1 LRRYHV
7 FPFTAIVGQERA
19 KLALIVNAINPLIGG
34 VLLRGDRGTGKS
46 TMVRAF
52 AEVLPEI
59 EVVAGCPFSCNP
71 RNPAEMCDIHYEM
84 WLRGEKLP
92 VEKRKMRVVEL
103 PLNATVDRVVGT
115 LDVQK
120 AIREGIKALEPG
132 ILAEANRNILYIDE
146 VNLLDDYIVDV
157 LLDAAAS
164 GWNIVER
171 EGISVRHPARFILV
185 GSMNPEEGE
194 LRPQILDRFG
204 LVVDMEVIDDPELRC
219 EIVERVEEFYKDPE
233 GFIAKYE
240 KREKRL
246 RERIKLAREILK
258 EVKIDHELVLTV
270 AKIMSELKVRTH
282 RAEIICVRTAK
293 AIAAFNGRRNVNEDD
308 LKAALELVLPHR
320 LKTSVF
326 DTESIT
332 SRNVRELLESLGF
345 ERGNIRRNFDKFRNL
360 RGWDIST
367 FRAVGREGAR
377 EGKREEAGQNRY
389 RAYDMGGAYYQTGY
403 LPYTGSHPFR
413 ERVFGVDKR
422 VKIEDIPRR
431 FKPHYGSGIRAT
443 RRIYAK
449 EVGGLSGAYI
459 GYVIPKD
466 PQNVRDIAIDASLRA
481 AALRQLRERPKLPLE
496 IRDEDIR
503 EKVRRKPV
511 PHLTVFIL
519 DSSGSMA
526 ALRRIELA
534 KGILWNLAQKAYI
547 NKDFVSLIVF
557 RQYEAKVV
565 VEPTRNYGRVL
576 EAIEKSPTGGKTP
589 LSHALLEAYRLI
601 AREKAKHKNLMVSLV
616 IVTDCKA
623 NVPLKP
629 NGSIPEEVAILGE
642 KIRKLGVNA
651 ILFDTRFPYE
661 RNIAIEIMRALV
673 TALNASVVHVPL
685 TPW

>member
-1 LRRYHV
+1 V

-59 EVVAGCPFSCNP
+59 EVVAGCPFNCNP
-71 RNPAEMCDIHYEM
+71 NDPAEMCDIHYEM
-84 WLRGEKLP
+84 WLKGDKLP
-92 VEKRKMRVVEL
+92 IERRKMRVVEL

-115 LDVQK
+115 LDVQRALK
-120 AIREGIKALEPG
+120 EGIKALEPG

-146 VNLLDDYIVDV
+146 VNLLDDYLVDV

-219 EIVERVEEFYKDPE
+219 EIVERVEAFYNDPE
-233 GFIAKYE
+233 GFISRYE

-246 RERIKLAREILK
+246 RERIKIAREILRD
-258 EVKIDHELVLTV
+258 VKVDRELIMTV
-270 AKIMSELKVRTH
+270 ARLMSELKVRTH
-282 RAEIICVRTAK
+282 RAEITCIRTAK
-293 AIAAFNGRRNVNEDD
+293 AIAAFNGRHSVNEDD
-308 LKAALELVLPHR
+308 IKAALELVLPHR

-326 DTESIT
+326 DVENVT
-332 SRNVRELLESLGF
+332 SRNVREVLESLGF
-345 ERGNIRRNFDKFRNL
+345 ERGNIKRSFDKFRNL
-360 RGWDIST
+360 NGWQIPGFRMTQRGMRDLGKPQGTYGHQALQNIRSNIYDLGYT
-367 FRAVGREGAR
+367 TRAPSV
-377 EGKREEAGQNRY
+377 
-389 RAYDMGGAYYQTGY
+389 
-403 LPYTGSHPFR
+403 PFR

-422 VKIEDIPRR
+422 VKIDNVPRN
-431 FKPHYGSGIRAT
+431 FKSHYGAGIRAA

-449 EVGGLSGAYI
+449 EIGGLSGAYI
-459 GYVIPKD
+459 GYVVPKD
-466 PQNVRDIAIDASLRA
+466 PKNVKDVAIDASIRA
-481 AALRQLRERPKLPLE
+481 ATLRQLREGLSLPLK
-496 IRDEDIR
+496 IKDEDIR
-503 EKVRRKPV
+503 ERVRRKPV
-511 PHLTVFIL
+511 PHLTVFML

-534 KGILWNLAQKAYI
+534 KGILWNLAQRAYI

-557 RQYEAKVV
+557 RQYSAKVV

-576 EAIEKSPTGGKTP
+576 KAIENTPTGGKTP
-589 LSHALLEAYRLI
+589 LSHALLEAYHLI

-629 NGSIPEEVAILGE
+629 NSSIAEEVALIGE
-642 KIRKLGVNA
+642 KLRKLGVYA
-651 ILFDTRFPYE
+651 VLFDTRFPYE
-661 RNIAIEIMRALV
+661 RNIAVDIMRALV
-673 TALNASVVHVPL
+673 SSLNASVVRVPL

>member
-1 LRRYHV
+1 MRRYHV

-59 EVVAGCPFSCNP
+59 EVVAGCPFNCNP
-71 RNPAEMCDIHYEM
+71 NDPAEMCDIHYEM
-84 WLRGEKLP
+84 WLKGDKLP

-115 LDVQK
+115 LDVQRALK
-120 AIREGIKALEPG
+120 EGIKALEPG

-146 VNLLDDYIVDV
+146 VNLLDDYLVDV

-219 EIVERVEEFYKDPE
+219 EIVERVEAFYSDPE
-233 GFIAKYE
+233 GFLAKYE
-240 KREKRL
+240 KRERRL
-246 RERIKLAREILK
+246 RERIKIAREILK
-258 EVKIDHELVLTV
+258 DVKVDRELIMTV
-270 AKIMSELKVRTH
+270 AKLMSELKVRTH
-282 RAEIICVRTAK
+282 RAEITCIRTAK
-293 AIAAFNGRRNVNEDD
+293 AIAAFNGRHSVNEDD
-308 LKAALELVLPHR
+308 IKAALELVLPHR
-320 LKTSVF
+320 LKASVF
-326 DTESIT
+326 DVENVT
-332 SRNVRELLESLGF
+332 SRNVREILESLGF
-345 ERGNIRRNFDKFRNL
+345 ERGNIKRSFDKFRNL
-360 RGWDIST
+360 DGWQVPSFRMSQRGMRDLGKPQGIYGHQALQNTRSNIYDLGYT
-367 FRAVGREGAR
+367 AR
-377 EGKREEAGQNRY
+377 
-389 RAYDMGGAYYQTGY
+389 
-403 LPYTGSHPFR
+403 LPSAPFR
-413 ERVFGVDKR
+413 ERVFGVDKH
-422 VKIEDIPRR
+422 VKVDGIPRN
-431 FKPHYGSGIRAT
+431 FKSHYGAGIRAA

-459 GYVIPKD
+459 GYVVPKD
-466 PQNVRDIAIDASLRA
+466 PKNVKDIAIDASIRA
-481 AALRQLRERPKLPLE
+481 ATLRQLREGISLPLK
-496 IRDEDIR
+496 IKDEDIR
-503 EKVRRKPV
+503 ERVRRKPV
-511 PHLTVFIL
+511 PHLTVFML

-534 KGILWNLAQKAYI
+534 KGILWNLAQRAYI

-557 RQYEAKVV
+557 RQYSAKVV

-576 EAIEKSPTGGKTP
+576 KAIEKTPTGGKTP

-629 NGSIPEEVAILGE
+629 NSSIAEEVALIGE
-642 KIRKLGVNA
+642 KLRKLGVYA
-651 ILFDTRFPYE
+651 VLFDTRFPYE
-661 RNIAIEIMRALV
+661 RNIAVDIMRALV
-673 TALNASVVHVPL
+673 SSLNASVVRVPL

>member
-59 EVVAGCPFSCNP
+59 EVVAGCPFNCNP
-71 RNPAEMCDIHYEM
+71 NDPAEMCDIHYEM
-84 WLRGEKLP
+84 WLKGDKLP

-115 LDVQK
+115 LDVQRALK
-120 AIREGIKALEPG
+120 EGIKALEPG

-146 VNLLDDYIVDV
+146 VNLLDDYLVDV

-219 EIVERVEEFYKDPE
+219 EIVERVEAFYSDPE
-233 GFIAKYE
+233 GFLAKYE
-240 KREKRL
+240 KRERRL
-246 RERIKLAREILK
+246 RERIKIAREILK
-258 EVKIDHELVLTV
+258 DVKVDRELIMTV
-270 AKIMSELKVRTH
+270 AKLMSELKVRTH
-282 RAEIICVRTAK
+282 RAEITCIRTAK
-293 AIAAFNGRRNVNEDD
+293 AIAAFNGRHSVNEDD
-308 LKAALELVLPHR
+308 IKAALELVLPHR
-320 LKTSVF
+320 LKASVF
-326 DTESIT
+326 DVENVT
-332 SRNVRELLESLGF
+332 SRNVREILESLGF
-345 ERGNIRRNFDKFRNL
+345 ERGNIKRSFDKFRNL
-360 RGWDIST
+360 DGWQVPSFRMFQRGMRDL
-367 FRAVGREGAR
+367 GRPQGIYGHQALQNTRSNIYDLGYTAR
-377 EGKREEAGQNRY
+377 
-389 RAYDMGGAYYQTGY
+389 
-403 LPYTGSHPFR
+403 LPSAPFR

-422 VKIEDIPRR
+422 VKVDGIPRN
-431 FKPHYGSGIRAT
+431 FKSHYGAGIRAA

-459 GYVIPKD
+459 GYVVPKD
-466 PQNVRDIAIDASLRA
+466 PKNVKDIAIDASIRA
-481 AALRQLRERPKLPLE
+481 ATLRQLREGISLPLK
-496 IRDEDIR
+496 IKDEDIR
-503 EKVRRKPV
+503 ERVRRKPV
-511 PHLTVFIL
+511 PHLTVFML

-534 KGILWNLAQKAYI
+534 KGILWNLAQRAYI

-557 RQYEAKVV
+557 RQYSAKVV

-576 EAIEKSPTGGKTP
+576 KAIEKTPTGGKTP

-629 NGSIPEEVAILGE
+629 NSSIAEEVALIGE
-642 KIRKLGVNA
+642 KLRKLGVYA
-651 ILFDTRFPYE
+651 VLFDTRFPYE
-661 RNIAIEIMRALV
+661 RNIAVDIMRALV
-673 TALNASVVHVPL
+673 SSLNASVVRVPL

>member
-1 LRRYHV
+1 MRRYHV

-59 EVVAGCPFSCNP
+59 EVVAGCPFNCNP
-71 RNPAEMCDIHYEM
+71 NDPAEMCDIHYEM
-84 WLRGEKLP
+84 WLKGDKLP

-115 LDVQK
+115 LDVQRALK
-120 AIREGIKALEPG
+120 EGIKALEPG

-146 VNLLDDYIVDV
+146 VNLLDDYLVDV

-219 EIVERVEEFYKDPE
+219 EIVERVEAFYSDPE
-233 GFIAKYE
+233 GFLAKYE

-246 RERIKLAREILK
+246 RERIKIAREILK
-258 EVKIDHELVLTV
+258 DVKVDRELIMTV
-270 AKIMSELKVRTH
+270 AKLMSELKVRTH
-282 RAEIICVRTAK
+282 RAEITCIRTAK
-293 AIAAFNGRRNVNEDD
+293 AIAAFNGRHSVNEDD
-308 LKAALELVLPHR
+308 IKAALELVLPHR
-320 LKTSVF
+320 LKASVF
-326 DTESIT
+326 DVENVT
-332 SRNVRELLESLGF
+332 SRNVREILESLGF
-345 ERGNIRRNFDKFRNL
+345 ERGNIKRSFDKFRNL
-360 RGWDIST
+360 DGWQVPSFRMFQRGMRDL
-367 FRAVGREGAR
+367 GRPQGIYGHQALQNTRSNIYDLGYTAR
-377 EGKREEAGQNRY
+377 
-389 RAYDMGGAYYQTGY
+389 
-403 LPYTGSHPFR
+403 LPSAPFR

-422 VKIEDIPRR
+422 VKVDGIPRN
-431 FKPHYGSGIRAT
+431 FKSHYGAGIRAA

-459 GYVIPKD
+459 GYVVPKD
-466 PQNVRDIAIDASLRA
+466 PKNVKDIAIDASIRA
-481 AALRQLRERPKLPLE
+481 ATLRQLREGISLPLK
-496 IRDEDIR
+496 IKDEDIR
-503 EKVRRKPV
+503 ERVRRKPV
-511 PHLTVFIL
+511 PHLTVFML

-534 KGILWNLAQKAYI
+534 KGILWNLAQRAYI

-557 RQYEAKVV
+557 RQYSAKVV

-576 EAIEKSPTGGKTP
+576 KAIEKTPTGGKTP

-629 NGSIPEEVAILGE
+629 NSSIAEEVALIGE
-642 KIRKLGVNA
+642 KLRKLGIYAV
-651 ILFDTRFPYE
+651 LFDTRFPYE
-661 RNIAIEIMRALV
+661 RNIAVDIMRALV
-673 TALNASVVHVPL
+673 SSLNASVVRVPL

>member
-1 LRRYHV
+1 MRRYHV

-59 EVVAGCPFSCNP
+59 EVVAGCPFNCNP
-71 RNPAEMCDIHYEM
+71 NDPAEMCDIHYEM
-84 WLRGEKLP
+84 WLKGDKLP

-115 LDVQK
+115 LDVQRALK
-120 AIREGIKALEPG
+120 EGIKALEPG

-146 VNLLDDYIVDV
+146 VNLLDDYLVDV

-219 EIVERVEEFYKDPE
+219 EIVERVEAFYSDPE
-233 GFIAKYE
+233 GFLAKYE

-246 RERIKLAREILK
+246 RERIKIAREILK
-258 EVKIDHELVLTV
+258 DVKVDRELIMTV
-270 AKIMSELKVRTH
+270 AKLMSELKVRTH
-282 RAEIICVRTAK
+282 RAEITCIRTAK
-293 AIAAFNGRRNVNEDD
+293 AIAAFNGRHSVNEDD
-308 LKAALELVLPHR
+308 IKAALELVLPHR
-320 LKTSVF
+320 LKASVF
-326 DTESIT
+326 DVENVT
-332 SRNVRELLESLGF
+332 SRNVREILESLGF
-345 ERGNIRRNFDKFRNL
+345 ERGNIKRSFDKFRNL
-360 RGWDIST
+360 DGWQVPSFRMFQRGMRDL
-367 FRAVGREGAR
+367 GRPQGIYGHQALQNTRSNIYDLGYTAR
-377 EGKREEAGQNRY
+377 
-389 RAYDMGGAYYQTGY
+389 
-403 LPYTGSHPFR
+403 LPSAPFR

-422 VKIEDIPRR
+422 VKVDGIPRN
-431 FKPHYGSGIRAT
+431 FKSHYGAGIRAA

-459 GYVIPKD
+459 GYVVPKD
-466 PQNVRDIAIDASLRA
+466 PKNVKDIAIDASIRA
-481 AALRQLRERPKLPLE
+481 ATLRQLREGISLPLK
-496 IRDEDIR
+496 IKDEDIR
-503 EKVRRKPV
+503 ERVRRKPV
-511 PHLTVFIL
+511 PHLTVFML

-534 KGILWNLAQKAYI
+534 KGILWNLAQRAYI

-557 RQYEAKVV
+557 RQYSAKVV

-576 EAIEKSPTGGKTP
+576 KAIEKTPTGGKTP

-629 NGSIPEEVAILGE
+629 NSSIAEEVALIGE
-642 KIRKLGVNA
+642 KLRKLGVYA
-651 ILFDTRFPYE
+651 VLFDTRFPYE
-661 RNIAIEIMRALV
+661 RNIAVDIMRALV
-673 TALNASVVHVPL
+673 SSLNASVVRVPL

>member
-1 LRRYHV
+1 MRRYHV

-59 EVVAGCPFSCNP
+59 EVVAGCPFNCNP
-71 RNPAEMCDIHYEM
+71 NDPAEMCDIHYEM
-84 WLRGEKLP
+84 WLKGDKLP

-115 LDVQK
+115 LDVQRALK
-120 AIREGIKALEPG
+120 EGIKALEPG

-146 VNLLDDYIVDV
+146 VNLLDDYLVDV

-219 EIVERVEEFYKDPE
+219 EIVERVEAFYSDPE
-233 GFIAKYE
+233 GFLAKYE
-240 KREKRL
+240 KRERRL
-246 RERIKLAREILK
+246 RERIKIAREILK
-258 EVKIDHELVLTV
+258 DVKVDRELIMTV
-270 AKIMSELKVRTH
+270 AKLMSELKVRTH
-282 RAEIICVRTAK
+282 RAEITCIRTAK
-293 AIAAFNGRRNVNEDD
+293 AIAAFNGRHSVNEDD
-308 LKAALELVLPHR
+308 IKAALELVLPHR
-320 LKTSVF
+320 LKASVF
-326 DTESIT
+326 DVENVT
-332 SRNVRELLESLGF
+332 SRNVREILESLGF
-345 ERGNIRRNFDKFRNL
+345 ERGNIKRSFDKFRNL
-360 RGWDIST
+360 DGWQVPSFRMFQRGMRDL
-367 FRAVGREGAR
+367 GRPQGIYGHQALQNTRSNIYDLGYTAR
-377 EGKREEAGQNRY
+377 
-389 RAYDMGGAYYQTGY
+389 
-403 LPYTGSHPFR
+403 LPSAPFR

-422 VKIEDIPRR
+422 VKVDGIPRN
-431 FKPHYGSGIRAT
+431 FKSHYGAGIRAA

-459 GYVIPKD
+459 GYVVPKD
-466 PQNVRDIAIDASLRA
+466 PKNVKDIAIDASIRA
-481 AALRQLRERPKLPLE
+481 ATLRQLREGISLPLK
-496 IRDEDIR
+496 IKDEDIR
-503 EKVRRKPV
+503 ERVRRKPV
-511 PHLTVFIL
+511 PHLTVFML

-534 KGILWNLAQKAYI
+534 KGILWNLAQRAYI

-557 RQYEAKVV
+557 RQYSAKVV

-576 EAIEKSPTGGKTP
+576 KAIEKTPTGGKTP

-629 NGSIPEEVAILGE
+629 NSSIAEEVALIGE
-642 KIRKLGVNA
+642 KLRKLGVYA
-651 ILFDTRFPYE
+651 VLFDTRFPYE
-661 RNIAIEIMRALV
+661 RNIAVDIMRALV
-673 TALNASVVHVPL
+673 SSLNASVVRVPL